1 MNPKPRICRSRSFL
15 KTLYMAPPLAVHH
28 DSCPPRAPRN
38 GIGHSDPASMTP
50 PHIFPSLRGL
60 LSIGVTQHI
69 RCERVKGCGAKTM
82 CCRRAV
88 VLDGWVHEGNVAFA
102 VITRISDLLFWT
114 DITVKEIIWRGDA
127 DQSNSDLI

>member
-1 MNPKPRICRSRSFL
+1 M
-15 KTLYMAPPLAVHH
+15 
-28 DSCPPRAPRN
+28 
-38 GIGHSDPASMTP
+38 
-50 PHIFPSLRGL
+50 
-60 LSIGVTQHI
+60 
-69 RCERVKGCGAKTM
+69 
-82 CCRRAV
+82 

>member
-1 MNPKPRICRSRSFL
+1 M
-15 KTLYMAPPLAVHH
+15 TVGPP
-28 DSCPPRAPRN
+28 PPPRN